1 MEKLTKFEIVSEIV
15 TRGVMENYGKFSIK
29 DIDFD
34 LVEEL
39 VNLYHAGIIS
49 KVKLD
54 ELVEDYYK
62 LEENV
67 AKN

>member
-15 TRGVMENYGKFSIK
+15 TRGIMENYGKFSIK

-39 VNLYHAGIIS
+39 VNLYHVGIIS
-49 KVKLD
+49 QVKLN
-54 ELVEDYYK
+54 ELVEDYFNLTDK
-62 LEENV
+62 FE
-67 AKN
+67 